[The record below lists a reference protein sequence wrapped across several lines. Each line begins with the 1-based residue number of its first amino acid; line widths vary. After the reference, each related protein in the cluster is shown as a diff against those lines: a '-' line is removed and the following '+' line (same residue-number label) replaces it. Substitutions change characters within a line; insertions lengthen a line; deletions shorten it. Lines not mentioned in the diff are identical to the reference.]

1 MASTPM
7 RSGTWTRCA
16 PNLDGH
22 RFPACRRR
30 SKKNHN
36 STRRH
41 SSLTARNP
49 AANFFAKMPLG
60 TALSGIY
67 KNAGLAP
74 SRTATVSARRTRC
87 SSMVV
92 PRGRSRNVHEGDRK
106 EARIGRVRDPVAVA
120 VKRPRRSRR
129 NHCGGVILAK
139 GKAPGAMNVP
149 MAWRVGNDS
158 RPFWKVFNG

>member
-1 MASTPM
+1 M

-16 PNLDGH
+16 PNLDNH

-36 STRRH
+36 STPPF
-41 SSLTARNP
+41 LFNCENTA
-49 AANFFAKMPLG
+49 AIMIFFAKMRLARP
-60 TALSGIY
+60 SSPGIY
-67 KNAGLAP
+67 KNAVLART
-74 SRTATVSARRTRC
+74 RTATVSVRRTRC

-92 PRGRSRNVHEGDRK
+92 PKGRSRSVHEGDRK
-106 EARIGRVRDPVAVA
+106 EARIGRVKVLVATA

-139 GKAPGAMNVP
+139 GEAPGATSVP
-149 MAWRVGNDS
+149 KTVGSDS
-158 RPFWKVFNG
+158 KPLEAFLMDRRTI